1 VSFETIISVQ
11 IYAALNGVISTSI
24 YEQVPQGT
32 EFPYVAIGQINHVE
46 DDTDSTTARECTYT
60 LHTWS
65 DSHSLKEA
73 QLIQGEMFD
82 ALHLLKF
89 VEVGYTFTE
98 NYYLSS
104 EIFTDSDGQTK
115 HGVSTF
121 KLTIQKV

>member
-1 VSFETIISVQ
+1 MSFETVIATQ
-11 IYAALNGVISTSI
+11 IYTALNGVISSPV
-24 YEQVPQGT
+24 YEQAPQNVS
-32 EFPYVAIGQINHVE
+32 FPYVVIPQINHAE

-65 DSHSLKEA
+65 DDRSLKET
-73 QLIQGEMFD
+73 QLIQGEIFD

-89 VEVGYTFTE
+89 AEIGYTFTE

-104 EIFTDSDGQTK
+104 EAFTDLDGKTK